1 MMGMGTP
8 AAAQVTGSPPALR
21 RNGAFQLIWAGS
33 AAASLGNA
41 VADVAYPLA
50 ILAATRSPAQAGLFG
65 AVQAGG
71 LLVAGLPGGQLADCW
86 DPRRILVITDGGRA
100 LVTAVVA
107 AAVAGGWLSL
117 PLIVAAAALLGAGQ
131 AVTGPSRLM
140 LLRAAVPPSQF
151 SRALVQDEVRMSGA
165 DLAGP
170 PLGGV
175 LFGLRALGHAA
186 PFAWTAVSFVASML
200 SAALLPMLSQAPG
213 GAVDGV
219 GEGTAGTAARGSGGM
234 LSGAR
239 YLWAD
244 RQVRAVTLLIMMVN
258 TIGAG
263 LTLIIVV
270 LLRHQSVPPA
280 IIGLALAGEAAGGLA
295 GTVLVR
301 PLQRLRPG
309 VLLVAVCIPFAAVL
323 ALLALPFGPWWVAG
337 LLFVSMLGTPAI
349 RVLLDVLIFRRAPEA
364 ARGRVIAATLT
375 LMSLGVPAGA
385 AMAGLLLELMPA
397 PAAVLSLAA
406 ALAVSVTG
414 CAAQPALWQARWPQ

>member
-1 MMGMGTP
+1 MRSTP
-8 AAAQVTGSPPALR
+8 TAQRVTGSPPPLR
-21 RNGAFQLIWAGS
+21 RNAAFQLIWAGS

-71 LLVAGLPGGQLADCW
+71 LLAAGLPGGQLADRW
-86 DPRRILVITDGGRA
+86 DQRRILVIADGGRA

-117 PLIVAAAALLGAGQ
+117 PLLVTAAALLGMGQ
-131 AVTGPSRLM
+131 AVTGPPRLM
-140 LLRAAVPPSQF
+140 LLRAAVPPSQV

-170 PLGGV
+170 PLGGALYGV
-175 LFGLRALGHAA
+175 RALGHAV
-186 PFAWTAVSFVASML
+186 PFAWTAVSFVVSML
-200 SAALLPMLSQAPG
+200 SAALLKLPCPSPAAPADG
-213 GAVDGV
+213 GGTP
-219 GEGTAGTAARGSGGM
+219 GTAGRGARGM

-258 TIGAG
+258 TIAAG

-270 LLRHQSVPPA
+270 ILRDQSVPPA
-280 IIGLALAGEAAGGLA
+280 MIGLALAGEAAGALA
-295 GTVLVR
+295 GTTLVR

-309 VLLVAVCIPFAAVL
+309 VLLVAVCIPLAAVL
-323 ALLALPFGPWWVAG
+323 ALLALPFGPWWVAS
-337 LLFVSMLGTPAI
+337 LLFVSMLGAPAI
-349 RVLLDVLIFRRAPEA
+349 RVLLDVMIFRRAPA
-364 ARGRVIAATLT
+364 DTRGRVIAATLT

-385 AMAGLLLELMPA
+385 ATAGLLLELMPA

-406 ALAVSVTG
+406 ALAAGVTG
-414 CAAQPALWQARWPQ
+414 CAAQPALWQARWP